1 MNYRILLPLLF
12 ISALIFSSCNSALS
26 ITKRKYMKGYYVHH
40 STAANAA
47 SAAKSQTKKRKHP
60 SEKTS
65 PAPEQPVPE
74 TAKTLQDDAP
84 NTMSDRISLPQTAK
98 KNVSLIELSPSTF
111 ITNPVQSFKQL
122 KKHIEASPSAGE
134 ALSMLWLLA
143 VILLVVYLAGLLLDN
158 FGAGWIIHLLL
169 VAALVVFLLWLLRII

>member
-1 MNYRILLPLLF
+1 MNYRLLLPLLF

-40 STAANAA
+40 SNTANAA
-47 SAAKSQTKKRKHP
+47 SS
-60 SEKTS
+60 
-65 PAPEQPVPE
+65 
-74 TAKTLQDDAP
+74 AKTLTKKHKKLTEKKASELEQPRTEAVITLQEDVLKSE
-84 NTMSDRISLPQTAK
+84 THRTILPGTTQ
-98 KNVSLIELSPSTF
+98 KNASLIELSPSTF

-122 KKHIEASPSAGE
+122 KKHIEASPAAGE

-158 FGAGWIIHLLL
+158 FGAGWVIHLLL
-169 VAALVVFLLWLLRII
+169 VAALVIFLLWLLRII